1 MPYRRLPNTDKA
13 RIAALEKAVAMEH
26 ACDVE
31 HQAASYKT
39 LNEAR
44 ALLRRFKSAVEQFQ
58 YCYTAQAEANRR
70 YQEHLKTARLYI
82 SHFIQVLNLAVVRNE
97 VRKEH
102 KLFYGLDP
110 DDFAVPDL
118 TSEKHILVWGERL
131 IEGERER
138 LSHGGAPIYNPTI
151 AKVSVHYDIFKD
163 AYREQQNVMIAG
175 EVLFSGNYAL
185 SKKNE
190 CLSDLIEKA
199 GGVTPDAYVRGAR
212 LIRTMTEDEKRR
224 REDVMRM
231 ANSGSGQDSI
241 SVSMLDQSDFYS
253 VGINLEDALK
263 KPGSDDDLVLRDGD
277 ILYVPEYVSTV
288 KISGAVMY
296 PNTVTYK
303 KGENLKYYID
313 QAGGYG
319 NNAKKRKAYV
329 VYMNGTVA
337 LPRSSSSKAIE
348 PGCEII
354 VPSKDKRNKMSPAE
368 ILSIGTST
376 ASLATMIATLVNLFK

>member
-44 ALLRRFKSAVEQFQ
+44 AFVRRFKSAVEQSQ
-58 YCYTAQAEANRR
+58 YCYTTQAEANRR

-102 KLFYGLDP
+102 KLFYGLAP

-163 AYREQQNVMIAG
+163 AYREQQNYK
-175 EVLFSGNYAL
+175 LNTTRSQSGLDALREEADRIILDLWNQVEAYYAAL
-185 SKKNE
+185 PPAE
-190 CLSDLIEKA
+190 RL
-199 GGVTPDAYVRGAR
+199 AR
-212 LIRTMTEDEKRR
+212 CQTYGIVYYYRSGEKR
-224 REDVMRM
+224 
-231 ANSGSGQDSI
+231 
-241 SVSMLDQSDFYS
+241 
-253 VGINLEDALK
+253 
-263 KPGSDDDLVLRDGD
+263 
-277 ILYVPEYVSTV
+277 PE
-288 KISGAVMY
+288 
-296 PNTVTYK
+296 N
-303 KGENLKYYID
+303 D
-313 QAGGYG
+313 
-319 NNAKKRKAYV
+319 
-329 VYMNGTVA
+329 
-337 LPRSSSSKAIE
+337 
-348 PGCEII
+348 
-354 VPSKDKRNKMSPAE
+354 
-368 ILSIGTST
+368 
-376 ASLATMIATLVNLFK
+376 